1 MRVGALLRFES
12 STDSARFAFTDRYG
26 GGSAPPY
33 DELNLGGHVGDD
45 PAAVAANRRRLA
57 DAVGRPPEHVLF
69 MNQVH
74 SADVIVVDRPWD
86 GPVPA
91 ADAIVTTR
99 RDLALAVLVADCV
112 PVLMADP
119 ADPGAPVIAAAHAG
133 RPGVAA
139 GVIPAVVE
147 AMRSLGARSITAR
160 VGPAV
165 CGSCYE
171 VPGDMRAAVAEV
183 VPESWATTRHG
194 SAGLDLRAGVRAQ
207 LRSAGVESID
217 DVDACTLESPELY
230 SYRRDQTTGRFAGI
244 VWIEG

>member
-1 MRVGALLRFES
+1 VLRFES
-12 STDSARFAFTDRYG
+12 SAGPARFAFTDRHG
-26 GGSAPPY
+26 GGSAPPF

-45 PAAVAANRRRLA
+45 PAAVAANRRLLA
-57 DAVGRPPEHVLF
+57 DAVGRWPEHVLF

-74 SADVIVVDRPWD
+74 SADVAVVDRPWE

-91 ADAIVTTR
+91 ADAVVTTR

-112 PVLMADP
+112 PVLLADVS
-119 ADPGAPVIAAAHAG
+119 DPEAPVMAAAHAG

-147 AMRSLGARSITAR
+147 VMRDLGAQELSAR

-171 VPGDMRAAVAEV
+171 VPDDMRAAVAAT
-183 VPESWATTRHG
+183 VPEAWATTRRG

-207 LRSAGVESID
+207 LLAAGVESID

-244 VWIEG
+244 VWMND